1 MGKLRLDQEKRLVQ
15 GSRTNK
21 PPNQVLEPG
30 SYSKLSPLSPLPH
43 FIWIILESWIS
54 LRKEMVAL
62 FWFRTASILETLQRR
77 GLWAGVSPSPDCGGG
92 RTLRRSLLCL
102 GLFQLPAAS
111 WAGWAPR
118 HRSKVFLSLYHF
130 SCLNPFLRPFLSSSP
145 ALRAHHGNVAM
156 D

>member
-1 MGKLRLDQEKRLVQ
+1 
-15 GSRTNK
+15 
-21 PPNQVLEPG
+21 
-30 SYSKLSPLSPLPH
+30 
-43 FIWIILESWIS
+43 
-54 LRKEMVAL
+54 MVAL

-118 HRSKVFLSLYHF
+118 HRSKAFLSLHHF